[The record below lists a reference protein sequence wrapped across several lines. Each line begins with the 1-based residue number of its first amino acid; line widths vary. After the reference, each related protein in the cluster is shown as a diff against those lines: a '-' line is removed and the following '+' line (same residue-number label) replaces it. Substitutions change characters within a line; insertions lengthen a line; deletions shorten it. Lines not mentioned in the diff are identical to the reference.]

1 MDRFGSSR
9 LRILWTLVCLLL
21 AGLALG
27 SIQGFGPDASQLV
40 IFRTAIPVG
49 SDAPGIALENLTRF
63 IYTLMPAI
71 IVLGGFMPVGDWMSS
86 GSKPERFKG
95 LFLGSILAFVH
106 GLFLS
111 QVAMLPVLAAAFKFF
126 GNPLS
131 EVGMT
136 GPWNRILQAD
146 LNGVILGLQLL
157 LWTGALG
164 LFLKSNRG
172 LAILGAYSLAAIGK
186 ILAWVGEWGTDLELP
201 KWLVKSTA
209 FLGHAL
215 PAESLPSDAL
225 AWSALPLAIGGPL
238 LLAAL
243 LLLLPA
249 KSGKST
255 VKKAKA

>member
-71 IVLGGFMPVGDWMSS
+71 IVLGGFMPLGDWMSS

-95 LFLGSILAFVH
+95 LFLGSVLAFVH

-131 EVGMT
+131 EVGMA

-186 ILAWVGEWGTDLELP
+186 ILAWVGEWGADLELP
-201 KWLVKSTA
+201 KWLVKGTA

-249 KSGKST
+249 KSGKSPA
-255 VKKAKA
+255 KKAKT

>member
-1 MDRFGSSR
+1 VDRFGSSR
-9 LRILWTLVCLLL
+9 LRIVWTLVSLLL

-71 IVLGGFMPVGDWMSS
+71 LVLGGFLALGDWLAS
-86 GSKPERFKG
+86 GSRGERFKG
-95 LFLGSILAFVH
+95 LLLGSVLAFVH

-111 QVAMLPVLAAAFKFF
+111 QVAMLPVLAMAFKFF
-126 GNPLS
+126 GNPLGHA
-131 EVGMT
+131 GMT
-136 GPWNRILQAD
+136 GPWNRVLQAD

-164 LFLKSNRG
+164 LVLKSSRG

-186 ILAWVGEWGTDLELP
+186 ILAWIGEWGGDLELP
-201 KWLVKSTA
+201 KWVVKTTT
-209 FLGHAL
+209 FLGHIL
-215 PAESLPSDAL
+215 PTEALPSDAL
-225 AWSALPLAIGGPL
+225 AWSALPLALGGPI

-249 KSGKST
+249 KAGKSPAR
-255 VKKAKA
+255 KAKA

>member
-9 LRILWTLVCLLL
+9 LRIAWTLVSLLL

-49 SDAPGIALENLTRF
+49 SDAPGIALENLSRF

-71 IVLGGFMPVGDWMSS
+71 LVLGGFMPLSDWMAS
-86 GSKPERFKG
+86 GARGERFKG
-95 LFLGSILAFVH
+95 LFLGSVLAFVH

-111 QVAMLPVLAAAFKFF
+111 QVAMLPILAAAFKFF
-126 GNPLS
+126 GNPLGPG
-131 EVGMT
+131 GMAV
-136 GPWNRILQAD
+136 PWSRLLQAD
-146 LNGVILGLQLL
+146 LNGVLLGLQLL
-157 LWTGALG
+157 LWTGTLG
-164 LFLKSNRG
+164 LLLKSSRG

-201 KWLVKSTA
+201 TWVVKSNA

-215 PAESLPSDAL
+215 PTESLPSDAL
-225 AWSALPLAIGGPL
+225 AWTALPLAIGGPIAL
-238 LLAAL
+238 SAL

-249 KSGKST
+249 RSGKSPAR
-255 VKKAKA
+255 KAKA